1 MSDDGTLNGDSALHS
16 LPRLGFSE
24 TVEFDN
30 LVEKN
35 PFLYRVYTPKA
46 HSPSI
51 CYDKKIFCL
60 APRFNTKYSS
70 PVDDVALL
78 SPTVP
83 VAESATSSDV
93 TRHMD
98 WTTRSSSCYISTSF
112 SFAWAIWEAMR
123 RYKTGYKHDVEIA
136 VIDAASLKGRAV
148 TGVQVMRQVPA
159 AERPH
164 DDERWYRIS
173 EESQSVLIYGY
184 IPLSSVM
191 SSIPLLSILDKLP
204 SYFLR
209 RELEPLKQQLL
220 RTPFDHV
227 AWDFANK
234 KASFKHFCHDMVD
247 RYFEDSAEI
256 RLHSTIVES
265 VRLAVA
271 FLHPWFHEWAPKD
284 LATAVAKVAELAC
297 LIAAWPDPEDPAE
310 MTGVISGMIA
320 LLADEVREKDTASL
334 TGDVLELAGVIDDLE
349 GVVSALEERLE
360 SQAKQPE
367 VRWSD
372 AQSRV
377 SPLRIAIPPPPS
389 TSSSSSR
396 ASSVSP
402 LTPNS
407 FDHLSM
413 PGLHDSIMERKRLT
427 SLPFSSPPLSLTQY
441 FANLSSSGKQTFAS
455 SPQFSHPS
463 SPTPHSSVAV
473 QATFD
478 SDAAP
483 DSPPPEP
490 RNRLSLTVSYALTGF
505 FLGTFLTLCVASST
519 SQRRT
524 VLLHLT

>member
-1 MSDDGTLNGDSALHS
+1 MSDDGTLNGDALHT
-16 LPRLGFSE
+16 LPRLGFNE

-51 CYDKKIFCL
+51 SYDKKIFCV

-70 PVDDVALL
+70 PIDDVALL

-83 VAESATSSDV
+83 VTESATSSDV

-148 TGVQVMRQVPA
+148 TGAQITRQVPA
-159 AERPH
+159 AERSH

-204 SYFLR
+204 SYFLHK
-209 RELEPLKQQLL
+209 ELDPLKEQLPATL
-220 RTPFDHV
+220 PFDHV

-247 RYFEDSAEI
+247 RYFEDSAEV

-320 LLADEVREKDTASL
+320 LLADEVREKDTAAL
-334 TGDVLELAGVIDDLE
+334 TDDVLELAGVIDELE

-360 SQAKQPE
+360 NQPE
-367 VRWSD
+367 AEVRSSD
-372 AQSRV
+372 ASRL
-377 SPLRIAIPPPPS
+377 SPLRIAIPPPSPPS

-413 PGLHDSIMERKRLT
+413 PGLQERKRLT

-441 FANLSSSGKQTFAS
+441 FANMSSSGKQTLS
-455 SPQFSHPS
+455 SPHLPP
-463 SPTPHSSVAV
+463 PTPHSSVAV
-473 QATFD
+473 QATFE

-483 DSPPPEP
+483 DSPPPTEP

>member
-1 MSDDGTLNGDSALHS
+1 
-16 LPRLGFSE
+16 
-24 TVEFDN
+24 
-30 LVEKN
+30 
-35 PFLYRVYTPKA
+35 
-46 HSPSI
+46 
-51 CYDKKIFCL
+51 
-60 APRFNTKYSS
+60 
-70 PVDDVALL
+70 
-78 SPTVP
+78 
-83 VAESATSSDV
+83 
-93 TRHMD
+93 
-98 WTTRSSSCYISTSF
+98 
-112 SFAWAIWEAMR
+112 
-123 RYKTGYKHDVEIA
+123 
-136 VIDAASLKGRAV
+136 
-148 TGVQVMRQVPA
+148 
-159 AERPH
+159 
-164 DDERWYRIS
+164 
-173 EESQSVLIYGY
+173 
-184 IPLSSVM
+184 M

-204 SYFLR
+204 SYFLHK
-209 RELEPLKQQLL
+209 ELDPLKEQLPATL
-220 RTPFDHV
+220 PFDHV

-247 RYFEDSAEI
+247 RYFEDSAEV

-320 LLADEVREKDTASL
+320 LLADEVREKDTAAL
-334 TGDVLELAGVIDDLE
+334 TDDVLELAGVIDELE

-360 SQAKQPE
+360 NQPE
-367 VRWSD
+367 AEVRSSD
-372 AQSRV
+372 ASRL
-377 SPLRIAIPPPPS
+377 SPLRIAIPPPSPPS

-413 PGLHDSIMERKRLT
+413 PGLQERKRLT

-441 FANLSSSGKQTFAS
+441 FANMSSSGKQTFS
-455 SPQFSHPS
+455 SPHLPP
-463 SPTPHSSVAV
+463 PTPHSSVAV
-473 QATFD
+473 QATFE

-483 DSPPPEP
+483 DSPPPTEP